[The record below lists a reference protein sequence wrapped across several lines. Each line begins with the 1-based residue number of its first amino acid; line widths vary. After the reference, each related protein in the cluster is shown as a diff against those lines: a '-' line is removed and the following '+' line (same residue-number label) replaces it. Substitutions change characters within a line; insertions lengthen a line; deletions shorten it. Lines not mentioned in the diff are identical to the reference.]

1 MDAYYKEL
9 NRRYA
14 AWYENYNHSS
24 KIQINGEQLNFVES
38 LEISQ
43 QVLSMINVK
52 FAEIRGS

>member
-24 KIQINGEQLNFVES
+24 KIQINGDQLNFVENS
-38 LEISQ
+38 EEAQ
-43 QVLSMINVK
+43 QVLSMINAK
-52 FAEIRGS
+52 LTKIRGS